1 MLVDIATQLS
11 KIILILLIFIGTV
24 GNILNLF
31 LFTRPV
37 LLKSSC
43 TLYLIAASIDNLL
56 VICTSL
62 LTRLLST
69 GFSIDIASFSDVTCR
84 LRYYFGYVF
93 FALSPYFFILAC
105 FDRYCL
111 SSASVSRRSW
121 SNHKIAKRCIIGAIV
136 LACLLYSHMAFFFEL
151 QPIRD
156 KFSCYSRPGIYNLFY
171 RIFYLLVYCLLPSF
185 AMGVLCIQTLM
196 NLRRQSRSIR
206 SILVNGNRS
215 LHRRLNR
222 QLIRMLFS
230 QVLTQ
235 LLCTLP
241 FAILNLLGMLINT
254 DGDLFA
260 FFEQIWILP
269 LFVSYTT
276 SFYVFTMSSRLYRQE
291 LIKLLKCWKV
301 SQLRVV
307 IKCQSTG
314 TPIGSVRSWHAASI
328 NVIWSVSQMDSRLFS
343 LSRILFA

>member
-11 KIILILLIFIGTV
+11 KVILFLLIVIGTV

-56 VICTSL
+56 VIFTSL
-62 LTRLLST
+62 LTRLLAT
-69 GFSIDIASFSDVTCR
+69 GFSIDIASFSNVICR
-84 LRYYFGYVF
+84 LRYYLSYVF

-111 SSASVSRRSW
+111 SSGSASRRSW

-151 QPIRD
+151 QPVGD
-156 KFSCYSRPGIYNLFY
+156 GFFCYSRPGIYDLFY
-171 RIFYLLVYCLLPSF
+171 RIFYLVVYCLLPSF
-185 AMGVLCIQTLM
+185 AMAVLCILTLM
-196 NLRRQSRSIR
+196 NIRRQSRTIR
-206 SILVNGNRS
+206 STLVNGNIS

-222 QLIRMLFS
+222 QLIQMLFS

-241 FAILNLLGMLINT
+241 FAIINLLELVTNT

-260 FFEQIWILP
+260 FFYQLCIIP
-269 LFVSYTT
+269 LFVSYST

-291 LIKLLKCWKV
+291 LIKLFKC
-301 SQLRVV
+301 
-307 IKCQSTG
+307 
-314 TPIGSVRSWHAASI
+314 
-328 NVIWSVSQMDSRLFS
+328 
-343 LSRILFA
+343 